1 MDESTLKLELLEQ
14 IDRLTEEHDA
24 QAANHADAHR
34 AEILSRKVPMQYRRL
49 EPERF
54 NSASEA
60 PIRPSRIED
69 PRPPLQPLREQD
81 RLLPL
86 ANVARLSS
94 RCLGKD
100 PKVSRESKLILQELL
115 TEHLCFNTSEAHDVS
130 IRACHKAILN
140 EDILKS
146 FEDLD
151 LGSFTPAM
159 RYGMRHHPSYRNRA
173 AKPKGVNAVKPAE
186 KESSDRTDD
195 ADYDTRLTESLLSEP
210 ESEANTREASPCL
223 GPGFGMNTS
232 SDVHQLFRGGR
243 MPGSEHAGA
252 SFQPEMPWGGN
263 SIARPLVQCAP
274 KHLPQPQVALVPTV
288 MATELPTMM
297 PVAAL
302 VPQSQPMFMAP
313 PMHSVHCCPV
323 QTRAVNLC

>member
-1 MDESTLKLELLEQ
+1 
-14 IDRLTEEHDA
+14 
-24 QAANHADAHR
+24 
-34 AEILSRKVPMQYRRL
+34 MQYRRL

-60 PIRPSRIED
+60 SVRPSRIED

-94 RCLGKD
+94 MCLGKD
-100 PKVSRESKLILQELL
+100 PKVSRESKLIMQELL

-130 IRACHKAILN
+130 IRACHKAILV

-159 RYGMRHHPSYRNRA
+159 KHGMTFHPSYGNRA
-173 AKPKGVNAVKPAE
+173 ATPKGVNAVKPAE
-186 KESSDRTDD
+186 IKSSDQTDD
-195 ADYDTRLTESLLSEP
+195 ADDDGSFTTLHSEFLPSEP
-210 ESEANTREASPCL
+210 ESEANTRKASPCL
-223 GPGFGMNTS
+223 GPGFVMNTS

-263 SIARPLVQCAP
+263 SIARPMVQCAP
-274 KHLPQPQVALVPTV
+274 KHQPQPQVALVPTV

-313 PMHSVHCCPV
+313 PMHCVWGGG
-323 QTRAVNLC
+323 REMRYM

>member
-54 NSASEA
+54 NSAPAAS
-60 PIRPSRIED
+60 IRPYCIED
-69 PRPPLQPLREQD
+69 LRPTLEPLREQD

-100 PKVSRESKLILQELL
+100 PKVSRESKLIMQELL

-130 IRACHKAILN
+130 KRACHKAILV
-140 EDILKS
+140 EDMLKS

-159 RYGMRHHPSYRNRA
+159 KYGMTFHPSYGNRA
-173 AKPKGVNAVKPAE
+173 AKPKGANAVKLSE
-186 KESSDRTDD
+186 ENSSERTDA
-195 ADYDTRLTESLLSEP
+195 ADDETLLTESLPSEP
-210 ESEANTREASPCL
+210 GSEANTRKASPCL
-223 GPGFGMNTS
+223 GPGFVMNTS

-263 SIARPLVQCAP
+263 LIARPMVQCAP
-274 KHLPQPQVALVPTV
+274 KHQPQPQVALVPTV

-302 VPQSQPMFMAP
+302 VPQGQPMFMAP
-313 PMHSVHCCPV
+313 PVHCAW
-323 QTRAVNLC
+323 RWGGAEI